1 MTGIMASREVPILLP
16 KLIQKIA
23 LFLPLPD
30 VSRCMQVCK
39 LWKELLS
46 SEQFYK
52 RYVLS
57 HFNLELEE
65 QPSGLLNMWTDPDN
79 WFCYWARRGD
89 PNYWVFADPPKRW
102 KCGVVHS
109 AEYELETH
117 RELRYKDFCRALY
130 ILSRIQKAAEPEE
143 LRLDCMM
150 WGNEGVGLIETC
162 LFPWS
167 KDSLPSAQDM
177 MSMFHFNPE
186 MHKNPM
192 EKTDIRGMKVE
203 GDVRG
208 HVSWNTLHTSYD
220 VDIRKACSFFEWL
233 QQIFSPC
240 VRIGIGLESMNPI
253 PCFILTHIA
262 PGWVGGILSCS
273 TCT

>member
-1 MTGIMASREVPILLP
+1 MFFCLLTV
-16 KLIQKIA
+16 I
-23 LFLPLPD
+23 
-30 VSRCMQVCK
+30 
-39 LWKELLS
+39 
-46 SEQFYK
+46 
-52 RYVLS
+52 
-57 HFNLELEE
+57 
-65 QPSGLLNMWTDPDN
+65 
-79 WFCYWARRGD
+79 
-89 PNYWVFADPPKRW
+89 
-102 KCGVVHS
+102 
-109 AEYELETH
+109 
-117 RELRYKDFCRALY
+117 
-130 ILSRIQKAAEPEE
+130 
-143 LRLDCMM
+143 

-192 EKTDIRGMKVE
+192 EETDIKGMKVE
-203 GDVRG
+203 GDVKG
-208 HVSWNTLHTSYD
+208 HVRWNTLDTSYD

-233 QQIFSPC
+233 QKIFSPC